1 MTDMDS
7 ILSIVENPTRRRILQ
22 ALVREPHYPLQL
34 SHELGI
40 SQQAI
45 MKNLALMER
54 EGLLESYRESSKV
67 GPDRNFYRPT
77 SEFSIVIDMRGNMF
91 EVRMAANQ
99 PAEKQDQ
106 EKMLPAK
113 TEEDEK
119 KLEEV
124 RARIASIDRQ
134 LAEFEKQRLQLVME
148 RNRLIETF
156 LRCSESDRRMDY
168 DHRAVLYDMLNRPNW
183 GADDIARATGISQAM
198 IAKMIDEVVAYFHDE
213 DYTNK
218 EE

>member
-7 ILSIVENPTRRRILQ
+7 ILSIVENPTRRRILS

-34 SHELGI
+34 AHELGI
-40 SQQAI
+40 SQQSI

-54 EGLLESYRESSKV
+54 EGILESYRESSKI

-91 EVRMAANQ
+91 EVRMTTSTPKRETVQ
-99 PAEKQDQ
+99 EPAEETRRRLDD
-106 EKMLPAK
+106 
-113 TEEDEK
+113 T
-119 KLEEV
+119 

-134 LAEFEKQRLQLVME
+134 VAEFEKQVQQLMNERSNLIDSVM
-148 RNRLIETF
+148 RGAAGIG
-156 LRCSESDRRMDY
+156 MDY
-168 DHRAVLYDMLNRPNW
+168 PHRALLYEMLNRPNW
-183 GADDIARATGISQAM
+183 GTDDISRATGTNQVMISE
-198 IAKMIDEVVAYFHDE
+198 MIDDVVEMLREDE
-213 DYTNK
+213 YDVK

>member
-1 MTDMDS
+1 MADMDS
-7 ILSIVENPTRRRILQ
+7 ILSIVENPTRRRILA

-54 EGLLESYRESSKV
+54 EGLLEHYRESSNM
-67 GPDRNFYRPT
+67 GPDRTFYRPT

-91 EVRMAANQ
+91 EVRMTNIGNR
-99 PAEKQDQ
+99 PDQ
-106 EKMLPAK
+106 KALPAPK
-113 TEEDEK
+113 EDEK
-119 KLEEV
+119 RLDDI

-134 LAEFEKQRLQLVME
+134 LTEFEKQRQQLIRE
-148 RNRLIETF
+148 RNSLINAF
-156 LRCSESDRRMDY
+156 LGSADVGGMDY
-168 DHRAVLYDMLNRPNW
+168 EHRALLYEMLNRPNW
-183 GADDIARATGISQAM
+183 GADDISKDIGWNQGMVSR
-198 IAKMIDEVVAYFHDE
+198 MIDEIVAAFRGMN
-213 DYTNK
+213 DYDK